1 MQLDGGGDARCGQGS
16 GEEADVGLL
25 VVVDLLQVGV
35 VGVGEAGGDELF
47 LRVVGEALLVELA
60 L

>member
-1 MQLDGGGDARCGQGS
+1 M
-16 GEEADVGLL
+16 GLL

-35 VGVGEAGGDELF
+35 EGVGEAGGDELF